1 VAEEAGPP
9 IAADSEVVA
18 LDGVSI
24 SYAHRGKPDV
34 EAVRDFSLRVNRGE
48 VMSLVGP
55 SGCGKTSLLRAIAG
69 LRTLTSGRIEIR
81 TAAGQ
86 APFAVVFQQPS
97 LLPWRTAIQNAAYGI
112 ECMTKDRKL
121 TRSRA
126 AGALAMVGLAGYE
139 NYYPNQLSGGM
150 QQRVNLARALAVQPA
165 VLLLDEPFSSLDAQ
179 LRERMQTEFLGV
191 IEETNATALF
201 VTHQVDEAVYL
212 SDRVAVMSS
221 EPGMLRSVLTVDLP
235 KRRDARDRR
244 GGDFMELCDAVAAT
258 LARPAGSEDLA

>member
-1 VAEEAGPP
+1 MGS
-9 IAADSEVVA
+9 AASHPEVVA

-24 SYAHRGKPDV
+24 SYAHKGRPNV
-34 EAVRDFSLRVNRGE
+34 EAVRDFSLRINHGE

-69 LRTLTSGRIEIR
+69 LRTLTGGRIEIR
-81 TAAGQ
+81 TTAGQ

-97 LLPWRTAIQNAAYGI
+97 LLPWRTAIQNAAYGA
-112 ECMTKDRKL
+112 ECLTKDRKL
-121 TRSRA
+121 TSAQA
-126 AGALAMVGLAGYE
+126 AEALAVVGLAGYE
-139 NYYPNQLSGGM
+139 DYYPNQLSGGM
-150 QQRVNLARALAVQPA
+150 QQRVNLARALAVKPA
-165 VLLLDEPFSSLDAQ
+165 VLLLDEPFASLDAQ

-221 EPGMLRSVLTVDLP
+221 NPGTLRSVLTIDLE

-244 GGDFMELCDAVAAT
+244 GSDFLKLCDAVSAT
-258 LARPAGSEDLA
+258 LAGPRI